1 MTLDPKYM
9 IAPSLQEVFV
19 DKTTGLPLVA
29 GKVYFYSDNSR
40 TTPKSAYKLS
50 GSPPNYTYAV
60 LPNPVTLSAVG
71 TFQDSGSDILPYYYP
86 YDSNGDVELYYIVVT
101 DAGGVTQWTREGW
114 PNVGSVSSDVNGVK
128 NYIPNGQFLLHN
140 NIPADATA
148 GYAAGQIRPAV
159 TSTTLSSGG
168 WTFERPADA
177 AAVDIVTFV
186 RQGSYIVTD
195 PSASP
200 RYVFNVNTQVV
211 GTTATSRALRLKFRD
226 VNKFAGTIPFTLFFC
241 GKSGTGS
248 SANVIVNLV
257 KNFGTTGS
265 ATTTTALGTVTLG
278 TTYTNTNI
286 SFTFGS
292 NAGKSISGLND
303 DYVAIDFVFPQAV
316 SNISLIDFVL
326 TDGSV
331 TLTAFPATTYAEF
344 IYRSEAGFLSIPD
357 ADGLDLYLPVM
368 STPSGLSYDRS
379 AVGKVAMT
387 IETTTPIGWLTCD
400 GTQLLRT
407 GYSSD
412 LIPYS
417 RLFDKLWISS
427 LNFPRFGT
435 GDDFFTAIQSPL
447 TDHVGVIVTNKA
459 GAATA
464 TAPGVVSPG
473 ITFVNWN
480 AGSAG
485 YGVQALFSATSAS
498 VIDKLILLNLSTA
511 ASFGVNG
518 AGTST
523 LTVTETARPAGAQ
536 TKVTVTSKAATAL
549 KVTNVGDNA
558 LYFKWSNTT
567 TQYYVWFRVNV
578 GGTYYGVD
586 PHATGTGIQVD
597 LSSVWGVQE
606 VMNAICYVMNGSSV
620 TGCTYPLGSAIT
632 SGSYFLLYTTGGTKN
647 YYVWYSTGAAS
658 IDPAPVGYT
667 GIRVEVTAAHT
678 AAQVQTATI
687 YAINR
692 MYYKVPDFRGAFIRA
707 WDNGFGAD
715 LDALSRYSMNPYIY
729 GDTVG
734 SEQLP
739 DNLLH
744 THSTT
749 TMFNTTSVGTLT
761 AGGAVPYNTAALSS
775 SGIFES
781 RPYNIYL
788 NYMIKY

>member
-40 TTPKSAYKLS
+40 ITAKAAYKLT
-50 GSPPNYTYAV
+50 GSPPNYTYAS

-71 TFQDSGSDILPYYYP
+71 TFQDSGSDIVPYYYP

-101 DAGGVTQWTREGW
+101 DSGGVTQWTREGW
-114 PNVGSVSSDVNGVK
+114 PNVGSVSSDVNGIK
-128 NYIPNGQFLLHN
+128 NYVPNGQFLLHN

-195 PSASP
+195 PTASP

-248 SANVIVNLV
+248 SANVVVNLV
-257 KNFGTTGS
+257 KYFGSGGS
-265 ATTTTALGTVTLG
+265 TTTTTALSTVTLG
-278 TTYTNTNI
+278 TTYANTNI
-286 SFTFGS
+286 NFTFGS
-292 NAGKSISGLND
+292 NAGKTIGTLND
-303 DYVAIDFVFPQAV
+303 DYVAIDIVFPQAV
-316 SNISLIDFVL
+316 SNISLADFVL
-326 TDGSV
+326 TDGTV
-331 TLTAFPATTYAEF
+331 KLTAFPATTYAEF

-357 ADGLDLYLPVM
+357 PDGLDLYLPVI
-368 STPSGLSYDRS
+368 STPSGLSYDRA

-387 IETTTPIGWLTCD
+387 IETTTPIGWLPCN
-400 GTQLLRT
+400 GAQLLRT

-417 RLFDKLWISS
+417 RLFDKLWISAV
-427 LNFPRFGT
+427 NFPRFGT
-435 GDDFFTAIQSPL
+435 GDDFFTAIQSPI
-447 TDHVGVIVTNKA
+447 TAAVGVITTNKS

-464 TAPGVVSPG
+464 TAAGVVSPG

-485 YGVQALFSATSAS
+485 YGVQALFSSTNYA
-498 VIDKLILLNLSTA
+498 VLLNLSTA
-511 ASFGVNG
+511 VSFGVNG

-523 LTVTETARPAGAQ
+523 LTVTTTGRPAGAQ
-536 TKVTVTSKAATAL
+536 TRVQVTAKAATAL

-558 LYFKWSNTT
+558 LYFQWSNTT

-597 LSSVWGVQE
+597 LSSVWNIQE
-606 VMNAICYVMNGSSV
+606 VRDAICNVMNGVSV
-620 TGCTYPLGSAIT
+620 TGCTFPAGSTIT
-632 SGSYFLLYTTGGTKN
+632 SGSYFLIYTTGASTN
-647 YYVWYSTGAAS
+647 YYVWYSTGTAS

-667 GIRVEVTAAHT
+667 GIRVEITAAYT

-692 MYYKVPDFRGAFIRA
+692 MYFKVPDFRGAFIRA

-715 LDALSRYSMNPYIY
+715 LDSATRYSMNPYIY

-739 DNLLH
+739 ENLLH
-744 THSTT
+744 NHSTPT
-749 TMFNTTSVGTLT
+749 VFNTTAVGTLT
-761 AGGAVPYNTAALSS
+761 AGGAVPYNTAALDN
-775 SGIFES
+775 SGGFES